1 MMAEARL
8 CFPSSKRPETL
19 RLDGGR
25 TKWPGGFPMVWLFVL
40 SLALVT
46 LPDSAA
52 AAPRYSRD
60 AEAAKGK
67 QVFQLCSGC
76 HSTESDKKK
85 VGPSL
90 RGLFKRSSLGDGQP
104 VTEKNIRIVIQ
115 KGRDGMPSFSEALS
129 PQQIDQ
135 LIAYLK
141 EL

>member
-1 MMAEARL
+1 M
-8 CFPSSKRPETL
+8 F
-19 RLDGGR
+19 
-25 TKWPGGFPMVWLFVL
+25 FPMAWLFVL
-40 SLALVT
+40 SLALVP
-46 LPDSAA
+46 LPDSVAA
-52 AAPRYSRD
+52 ARYSRD

-76 HSTESDKKK
+76 HSTASNKKK

-104 VTEKNIRIVIQ
+104 VSEKNIRTIIQ

-129 PQQIDQ
+129 PQQMDQ
-135 LIAYLK
+135 LIAYLE

>member
-1 MMAEARL
+1 MIAEARL
-8 CFPSSKRPETL
+8 FS
-19 RLDGGR
+19 
-25 TKWPGGFPMVWLFVL
+25 PMGWLLVL

-46 LPDSAA
+46 PHDSAG
-52 AAPRYSRD
+52 AAPQYSRD

-76 HSTESDKKK
+76 HSTESYKKK

-90 RGLFKRSSLGDGQP
+90 RGLFKRSNLGGGQP
-104 VTEKNIRIVIQ
+104 VTEKNIRLTIQ
-115 KGRDGMPSFSEALS
+115 KGRDGMPSFSGTLS
-129 PQQIDQ
+129 PQQMDQ

>member
-1 MMAEARL
+1 MIAEARL
-8 CFPSSKRPETL
+8 FFPSRKRPEAL
-19 RLDGGR
+19 RLEGER
-25 TKWPGGFPMVWLFVL
+25 TRWPGGFPMSWLFVL

-46 LPDSAA
+46 LPGSAA

-60 AEAAKGK
+60 EVAKGK
-67 QVFQLCSGC
+67 QVFQLCRGC

-104 VTEKNIRIVIQ
+104 VTEKNIRLIIQ
-115 KGRDGMPSFSEALS
+115 KGRDGMPSFSETLS
-129 PQQIDQ
+129 PQQMDP

>member
-1 MMAEARL
+1 MIAEARL
-8 CFPSSKRPETL
+8 F
-19 RLDGGR
+19 
-25 TKWPGGFPMVWLFVL
+25 FPMSWVFVL

-46 LPDSAA
+46 LPDSAV

-60 AEAAKGK
+60 AEVAKGK

-104 VTEKNIRIVIQ
+104 VTEKNIRLIIQ
-115 KGRDGMPSFSEALS
+115 KGRAGMPSFSETLS

-135 LIAYLK
+135 LIAYLT

>member
-1 MMAEARL
+1 MIAEARL
-8 CFPSSKRPETL
+8 FFPSRKRQEPL
-19 RLDGGR
+19 RVEGGR
-25 TKWPGGFPMVWLFVL
+25 TRGPGGSPMSWLFVL

-46 LPDSAA
+46 LPDSPA
-52 AAPRYSRD
+52 AAPPD
-60 AEAAKGK
+60 AEVAKGK

-104 VTEKNIRIVIQ
+104 VTEKNIRITIQ
-115 KGRDGMPSFSEALS
+115 KGRDAMPSFSEALS
-129 PQQIDQ
+129 PQQMDQ

>member
-1 MMAEARL
+1 M
-8 CFPSSKRPETL
+8 FS
-19 RLDGGR
+19 
-25 TKWPGGFPMVWLFVL
+25 PMGWLFIL
-40 SLALVT
+40 LLALVT
-46 LPDSAA
+46 QPDSAA
-52 AAPRYSRD
+52 AAPRD
-60 AEAAKGK
+60 EVAKGK

-104 VTEKNIRIVIQ
+104 VTEKNIRIIIQ

-129 PQQIDQ
+129 PQQVEQ
-135 LIAYLK
+135 LIAFLK